1 MCLTCTIEEITGLDL
16 STDEGHE
23 SLEKL
28 GRIPWP
34 EVTDQMEEVLA
45 YIAALYKNPAG
56 GTGGPLHVVVDDYN
70 VDDESL
76 SFCRGQMKEWTPYD
90 CTADDGIRVLML
102 SGWILDLLEPMS
114 VIERSVTIAL
124 AHGNLATIFR
134 KVYMPSTE
142 FPIREDVLDEHG
154 NIIGTQW
161 GFRSRK
167 VRG

>member
-1 MCLTCTIEEITGLDL
+1 
-16 STDEGHE
+16 
-23 SLEKL
+23 
-28 GRIPWP
+28 
-34 EVTDQMEEVLA
+34 MEEAAA

-70 VDDESL
+70 VHDESL
-76 SFCRGQMKEWTPYD
+76 SFCRGRMKEWTPYD
-90 CTADDGIRVLML
+90 CTADDGIRSLML

-124 AHGNLATIFR
+124 AHGNLAAIFG